1 MMKSWYSARMKSGS
15 GRWAEEVEC
24 AWEPT
29 LEGAY
34 VYIDGDTVTIRP
46 TEKMRLHDEMEYQ
59 FRPIRPRQRQKIVEA
74 AIQFTDALA
83 CPA

>member
-1 MMKSWYSARMKSGS
+1 MFEENDDEVVVFGS
-15 GRWAEEVEC
+15 HEIWQRPLGRGVEC

-59 FRPIRPRQRQKIVEA
+59 FRPIRPRQRQK
-74 AIQFTDALA
+74 L
-83 CPA
+83 